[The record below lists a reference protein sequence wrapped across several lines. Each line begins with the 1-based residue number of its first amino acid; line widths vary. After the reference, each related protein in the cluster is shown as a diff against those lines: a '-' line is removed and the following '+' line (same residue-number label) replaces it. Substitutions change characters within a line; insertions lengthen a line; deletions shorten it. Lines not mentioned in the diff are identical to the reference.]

1 MLLQKRS
8 KFRKWVVDM
17 WMDNKEERDKF
28 GLPRLTLI
36 QYIRNYRWW
45 LKSKYRKNYD

>member
-1 MLLQKRS
+1 MLHQKRS
-8 KFRKWVVDM
+8 KFRKWVLDM
-17 WMDNKEERDKF
+17 WGENKEERDKF

-36 QYIRNYRWW
+36 QYVKSYRWW